1 MQSVKSDEDEQ
12 ERVVPSDIRDA
23 LNISLGIRQSQL
35 RRITGSIAY
44 HLASIFGF
52 QLQHADKGDMVLS
65 SVANQVEHVVSL
77 LANRM
82 DTYPDFTFMEALRA
96 SVASLHQ
103 KVCLARPSRPPPRL
117 RHLLPRQPP
126 PPCIH
131 PRASARHR
139 SSVTSSTGST
149 TLACPRV

>member
-117 RHLLPRQPP
+117 RHLLPRPP
-126 PPCIH
+126 PP
-131 PRASARHR
+131 P
-139 SSVTSSTGST
+139 
-149 TLACPRV
+149 